1 MEEKR
6 LSSLFFG
13 NVVLESQVLGTF
25 PKIYADDMH
34 SYWMRPSRDGM
45 LSVPLDESVSSCLCV
60 GLDFLEVLV
69 KAVRVGHGHL
79 VDGLFPP
86 GNLSAFN
93 EPAS

>member
-1 MEEKR
+1 MAMSSTPPPGRFGMK
-6 LSSLFFG
+6 LSRG
-13 NVVLESQVLGTF
+13 
-25 PKIYADDMH
+25 P
-34 SYWMRPSRDGM
+34 
-45 LSVPLDESVSSCLCV
+45 SVSSCLCV